1 MNERPEI
8 WLLARGE
15 RLVAEVE
22 LQAADDPWRHGHV
35 VRREGFAELAGP
47 FEPEE
52 RLAAKLPRTPLRWL
66 LAYRRLRAEIRLIG
80 PDGHEVPDFLLYIEG
95 TRASWRKLDATITEL
110 TLEGGLP

>member
-1 MNERPEI
+1 MNRRPEI

-15 RLVAEVE
+15 RLVAELE
-22 LQAADDPWRHGHV
+22 LQAIDDPWRHGHV
-35 VRREGFAELAGP
+35 VRRDGFAELARLFGR
-47 FEPEE
+47 EE
-52 RLAAKLPRTPLRWL
+52 RVAAERPRAPLRWL

>member
-35 VRREGFAELAGP
+35 VRREGFAELARLFGR
-47 FEPEE
+47 EE
-52 RLAAKLPRTPLRWL
+52 RVAAERPRAPLRWL
-66 LAYRRLRAEIRLIG
+66 RADRRLPAEIRLIG
-80 PDGHEVPDFLLYIEG
+80 PDGHEVPHFLLRIEG
-95 TRASWRKLDATITEL
+95 TRAWWRKLDAPITEL

>member
-35 VRREGFAELAGP
+35 VRREGFAGLAGP

-52 RLAAKLPRTPLRWL
+52 RPAAELPRSPLRWL
-66 LAYRRLRAEIRLIG
+66 LAYRRWRAEIRLIG

-110 TLEGGLP
+110 TLEGGLT